1 MRSLTG
7 PSAVILA
14 ARESSPSPSLS
25 AFFLY
30 PFDFPTAWIPSFFRL
45 TKKPACDEETAG
57 YVALLKDIEA
67 VSSKCWP
74 RLKTV
79 NRASLL
85 PEGAAT
91 TGNDD
96 SENSSENAPVQ
107 ISSSSSDSKDSVGE
121 MADYR
126 ASHQARLKSRASTAD
141 KGKTL
146 ASARVPTPSLATLCP
161 PAPLVI
167 GASPTA
173 SITASP
179 GHPPHRQ
186 IAGSKR
192 PSKLNPVSAFKKI
205 KLGLEATS
213 NNGMAHAE
221 LRNKLKLLVAGS
233 ESLKSV
239 KASHANEL
247 NEVGLKVT
255 KLEVAMEEERK
266 MPSV

>member
-14 ARESSPSPSLS
+14 ARERYISSPLVGG
-25 AFFLY
+25 FIGIHY
-30 PFDFPTAWIPSFFRL
+30 RFFRYGFRVL
-45 TKKPACDEETAG
+45 LHPSSG

-74 RLKTV
+74 RLKTI

-96 SENSSENAPVQ
+96 SENSSEDAPVQ
-107 ISSSSSDSKDSVGE
+107 ISSSSSDFQDSV
-121 MADYR
+121 
-126 ASHQARLKSRASTAD
+126 
-141 KGKTL
+141 
-146 ASARVPTPSLATLCP
+146 
-161 PAPLVI
+161 APLVI

-205 KLGLEATS
+205 KWGLEATS

-221 LRNKLKLLVAGS
+221 LRNKLKPLVAGS